1 MRNFKEAIIMSKN
14 DDKKKDSKKQDEKV
28 SMDPTV
34 LNPETKFGGGG
45 GTDDGK
51 D

>member
-1 MRNFKEAIIMSKN
+1 MSENK
-14 DDKKKDSKKQDEKV
+14 DKKKDSKKQGKKV

-45 GTDDGK
+45 GTDDSK
-51 D
+51 K

>member
-1 MRNFKEAIIMSKN
+1 MAKDNEKQSNKRNQKKEQGK
-14 DDKKKDSKKQDEKV
+14 KV

-51 D
+51 N